1 MLHDLRTRL
10 GRAARRRFGL
20 SLEPIIV
27 EVTYE
32 DILADLT
39 YPQPPST
46 AS

>member
-1 MLHDLRTRL
+1 MLHSLRTRI

-20 SLEPIIV
+20 GLEPFTV
-27 EVTYE
+27 DVTYE